1 MTKSDFGH
9 MAKSG
14 DLKFGYVACM
24 CLVVQNFI
32 QVQKWR
38 GGSINMASASCRHT
52 SSAGP
57 ICPGLAPGLSLN
69 ISPDHGK

>member
-1 MTKSDFGH
+1 

-24 CLVVQNFI
+24 CLVWWWPQAKI
-32 QVQKWR
+32 LQVQKWR